1 MKMKKKEIEIPTIYE
16 FRSLYNKFI
25 EENEFV
31 QHMGNCLNLML

>member
-1 MKMKKKEIEIPTIYE
+1 MKMKKKKLKSQPFMNLEV
-16 FRSLYNKFI
+16 YNGFI